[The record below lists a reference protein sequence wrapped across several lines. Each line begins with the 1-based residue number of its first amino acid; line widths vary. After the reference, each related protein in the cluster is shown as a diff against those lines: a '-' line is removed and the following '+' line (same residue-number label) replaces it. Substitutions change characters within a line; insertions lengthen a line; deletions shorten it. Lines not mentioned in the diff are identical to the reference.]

1 MELVAV
7 GVGLLIANMFGQAS
21 MIMLVLGGM
30 ISAALFTS
38 ALSIVK
44 YTADPYE
51 QLPAIVYWLMGALKT
66 VSRAKWARL
75 IPPPSIY
82 LCVYIKNSRRTMR
95 AVFARIDD
103 IGDAVNNARVV
114 ARSRSM
120 KTVIASGQ

>member
-1 MELVAV
+1 MGLVAV

-95 AVFARIDD
+95 ASLRQD
-103 IGDAVNNARVV
+103 R
-114 ARSRSM
+114 RHRRCR
-120 KTVIASGQ
+120 